1 MASTSRTFQDM
12 LNDYLPNS
20 LLREEFVRRDYLL
33 SNIEKDNEWTGGP
46 LIVPFKG
53 GGASSVKFGGLTA
66 DTDISEDIYVRG
78 QIDSQ
83 KEVWGTMLFNHKDLM
98 EHGDVSEKN
107 FLKILP
113 DTIEEF
119 MDYLKNVVSTNL
131 LNGSSFATLTANAT
145 ASDGNITVD
154 RPDRFVINQKVF
166 VDDDN
171 SSPITGFVKS
181 IDMNTNVINL
191 VTTRGGVTLV
201 DFSGAGD
208 DMTTAENAVVYNDGA
223 QTDSFSSLRAAL
235 LSATNG
241 GSATLYGQTK
251 VTFPY
256 LQAINIDGSSIT
268 AANILDKIFDALT
281 DIRQKGKGNPQSVV
295 MSYKNFGSAL
305 KVIEASKGSF
315 NVIPESDKTSQF
327 GWMEIE
333 IGSVTKGRVKL
344 IGVQEANDDVIFFI
358 DWRALTFHSNGFFQ
372 KRKSPEG
379 LEFFEV
385 RNTTGYVYLIDILL
399 FGDLVVK
406 RPSYCGIIHTISY

>member
-1 MASTSRTFQDM
+1 MATTRTFQDM
-12 LNDYLPNS
+12 LNDYLPNP
-20 LLREEFVRRDYLL
+20 LLTEELVKRDYLL
-33 SNIEKDNEWTGGP
+33 SNVEKDNEWIGGP

-53 GGASSVKFGGLTA
+53 GGASSVKFGGLTG
-66 DTDISEDIYVRG
+66 DTDIAEDTYVRG
-78 QIDSQ
+78 EIATY
-83 KEVWGTMLFNHKDLM
+83 KEVWGTMIFNHRDLM
-98 EHGDVSEKN
+98 EHGEVSEKN

-119 MDYLKNVVSTNL
+119 MDYMKNVVSTNL
-131 LNGSSFATLTANAT
+131 LNGAHFATLRADSTAN
-145 ASDGNITVD
+145 DGNIDVD
-154 RPDRFVINQKVF
+154 RPDRFMIDQKVE

-171 SSPITGFVKS
+171 SAPLVGYVKT
-181 IDMNTNVINL
+181 INMNTQIVNL
-191 VTTRGGVTLV
+191 VTTRGGATVV
-201 DFSGAGD
+201 DFSANN
-208 DMTTAENAVVYNDGA
+208 MTVAENARVYNDGA
-223 QTDSFSSLRAAL
+223 QLNSFNNLRDAL
-235 LSATNG
+235 LSAANG

-256 LQAINIDGSSIT
+256 LQAINISGTGIT
-268 AANILDKIFDALT
+268 AANILDQIFDALT
-281 DIRQKGKGNPQSVV
+281 DIRQKGKGRPTDVV

-305 KVIEASKGSF
+305 KVIESSKGSF
-315 NVIPESDKTSQF
+315 NVVPESEKTSQF

-344 IGVQEANDDVIFFI
+344 VGVQEADDDIIIFI
-358 DWRALTFHSNGFFQ
+358 DWRALTFHSNGFFK

-385 RNTTGYVYLIDILL
+385 RNTSGYQYIIDVLL